1 MRNRPM
7 PQTRRDPD
15 VGRPVGRGSSRLVRP
30 ALGVAGIVVA
40 ALMTGITSAGASS
53 SLPQVDPA
61 TVPQGE
67 LALESQVGTPFSM
80 EIGGKEH
87 DFKKGA
93 EVTVEHDQF
102 PVGATSGWHAHSGP
116 LFVTVVS
123 GTLTLYEAK
132 DEKCK
137 GKAYNPGTGFL
148 EPGFGNV
155 HDARN
160 EGTVPVEIYI
170 SFLLPLGSGDNGLF
184 IPKPDFSNP
193 DCPFAN

>member
-1 MRNRPM
+1 MTN
-7 PQTRRDPD
+7 QFL
-15 VGRPVGRGSSRLVRP
+15 GRGSGRFSRRV
-30 ALGVAGIVVA
+30 LGATSLLVA
-40 ALMTGITSAGASS
+40 ALVTGVTSAAATS

-67 LALESQVGTPFSM
+67 LALESHVNTPFSI

-87 DFKKGA
+87 DFNKGA

-102 PVGATSGWHAHSGP
+102 PVGTTSGWHAHSGP
-116 LFVTVVS
+116 LFVTVVT

-137 GKAYNPGTGFL
+137 GTRYTAGSGFL

-160 EGTVPVEIYI
+160 EGTVPVDIYI

>member
-1 MRNRPM
+1 MT
-7 PQTRRDPD
+7 TRSM
-15 VGRPVGRGSSRLVRP
+15 GRGSGRFSRRVLGTTGLLV
-30 ALGVAGIVVA
+30 AVLV
-40 ALMTGITSAGASS
+40 TGITSAGAAS

-67 LALESQVGTPFSM
+67 LALESHVNTPFTI
-80 EIGGKEH
+80 EIDGKEH
-87 DFKKGA
+87 AFRKGA

-102 PVGATSGWHAHSGP
+102 PAGTTSGWHAHSGP
-116 LFVTVVS
+116 LFVTVVT

-137 GKAYNPGTGFL
+137 GTRYSAGSGFL

-160 EGTVPVEIYI
+160 EGTVPVDIYI